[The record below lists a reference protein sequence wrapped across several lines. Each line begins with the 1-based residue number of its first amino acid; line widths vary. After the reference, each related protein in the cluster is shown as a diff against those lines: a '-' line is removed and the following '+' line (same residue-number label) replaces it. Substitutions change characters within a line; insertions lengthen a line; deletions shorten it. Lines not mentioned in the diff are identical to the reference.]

1 MSSACWS
8 RLTHRVA
15 ILTHPFSYAKVKTE
29 VLQAKKDNPDYDPST
44 LPYLR
49 ACLKETLRLSMANPT
64 RLPRVVP
71 EGGWVYTPSADFSFT
86 SQQQKQQGTAS
97 QSSKRMQPKPYF
109 LPAGTLVSLQIHT
122 LHHNPAVFPDP
133 YAFRPERWLDS
144 PPGQLENM
152 ARDHIPFGLGS
163 RQCIARNLA
172 MMELNTTCAAM
183 LESEVLDG
191 AKCVGERI
199 EILEWFNSK
208 VRGERIEIEFASASG

>member
-1 MSSACWS
+1 MWFDSPGRGFARTDTPESY
-8 RLTHRVA
+8 R
-15 ILTHPFSYAKVKTE
+15 YAKLKAE
-29 VLQAKKDNPDYDPST
+29 ILQAKKENTDYDPSA

-49 ACLKETLRLSMANPT
+49 ACLRETLRLSMANPT

-71 EGGWVYTPSADFSFT
+71 EGGWVYTPSPDFSFREHEP
-86 SQQQKQQGTAS
+86 QKAAPKEKAT
-97 QSSKRMQPKPYF
+97 QPKSYF

-133 YAFRPERWLDS
+133 YTFKPDRWLES
-144 PPGQLENM
+144 PPELLERM
-152 ARDHIPFGLGS
+152 GRDHIPFGLGS

-172 MMELNTTCAAM
+172 MMELNVAGAAI

-191 AKCVGERI
+191 AKNVADKI

-208 VRGERIEIEFASASG
+208 VQGERIDIELAAC